1 MLVLS
6 RREGESIQLPEFDVE
21 IRVIG
26 LRKSK
31 VQLGISAP
39 KEILVS
45 RGELAERCPG
55 TQHAPG
61 QHSSAEQQRLISDLT
76 RLETELLA
84 LAEMGSETN
93 RDEATRIAGEAIERV
108 AGIRRSILLAAR
120 NKSEPTSISQL
131 LAVRAEVIDRLRI
144 GQPKE
149 ACPTEFVRQSPSGY
163 QIMASGCGVA

>member
-6 RREGESIQLPEFDVE
+6 RREGESIRLPEFDVE
-21 IRVIG
+21 VRVIG

-31 VQLGISAP
+31 VQLGINAP

-45 RGELAERCPG
+45 RGEMAERNPDA
-55 TQHAPG
+55 QHAASQRSG
-61 QHSSAEQQRLISDLT
+61 DEQQRLISELT
-76 RLETELLA
+76 RIETELLA

-108 AGIRRSILLAAR
+108 GGIRRSIQLAAR
-120 NKSEPTSISQL
+120 KKSEPKSISQL
-131 LAVRAEVIDRLRI
+131 VAVRAEVIDRLRI

-149 ACPTEFVRQSPSGY
+149 VCPTEFVRQSPSGY